1 MCKSLLKLQVRQSK
15 QQNKSIKMIK
25 NDHEQFIYI
34 IFILY
39 WH

>member
-15 QQNKSIKMIK
+15 RQSKSMKMIK